1 MKSYKEKIGRILA
14 GRTGT
19 ASLLLMALA
28 VLLPGQVLAQT
39 GAVCNAQL
47 SAAAE
52 GGPLFYINE
61 PIKIDLELGA
71 GIVRNFDNSDGWLD
85 IKNFSYQ
92 MDCSEGD
99 TWPACTPAGNTVV
112 FDPASVQTTCKG
124 EGGVD
129 IEFNTNVINQ
139 EVFFEVKD
147 PNAIRNM
154 TEQTCNVTFDI
165 EVTAVDGDNTEKEI
179 IELTGFGG
187 IDEGS
192 DGICSNGLNA
202 GAASSV
208 SFALSSANTAFWV
221 YKEFSDDSTAPVDV
235 HIKCYSGWPL
245 TNEFTIQN
253 DGFVRFLVKNYNPGE
268 LDCEVWETPVPG
280 YTADYEASSG
290 GGEAI
295 ITDDLTGCYYD
306 DVVNGDF
313 ICEITNTLDEQ
324 KVVVNK
330 RWVDLVDGENLIDL
344 NASAAWN
351 CYNVRE
357 TPDGGLTT
365 LSGGL
370 SFSGDSSDT
379 IDGLYPDFAG
389 TSWCR
394 VQELNVDSAVEVD
407 QSECANVPVEVGKD
421 SSCTI
426 YNTVFFEGI
435 PTLSQY
441 GMALMALLM
450 LGIGMVGFRRFS

>member
-1 MKSYKEKIGRILA
+1 M
-14 GRTGT
+14 
-19 ASLLLMALA
+19 
-28 VLLPGQVLAQT
+28 
-39 GAVCNAQL
+39 
-47 SAAAE
+47 
-52 GGPLFYINE
+52 
-61 PIKIDLELGA
+61 
-71 GIVRNFDNSDGWLD
+71 
-85 IKNFSYQ
+85 
-92 MDCSEGD
+92 
-99 TWPACTPAGNTVV
+99 
-112 FDPASVQTTCKG
+112 
-124 EGGVD
+124 
-129 IEFNTNVINQ
+129 
-139 EVFFEVKD
+139 
-147 PNAIRNM
+147 
-154 TEQTCNVTFDI
+154 
-165 EVTAVDGDNTEKEI
+165 
-179 IELTGFGG
+179 
-187 IDEGS
+187 
-192 DGICSNGLNA
+192 
-202 GAASSV
+202 
-208 SFALSSANTAFWV
+208 
-221 YKEFSDDSTAPVDV
+221 
-235 HIKCYSGWPL
+235 
-245 TNEFTIQN
+245 
-253 DGFVRFLVKNYNPGE
+253 
-268 LDCEVWETPVPG
+268 
-280 YTADYEASSG
+280 
-290 GGEAI
+290 
-295 ITDDLTGCYYD
+295 
-306 DVVNGDF
+306 VNGDF

-394 VQELNVDSAVEVD
+394 VEELNVDSAVEVD

-421 SSCTI
+421 GSCTI